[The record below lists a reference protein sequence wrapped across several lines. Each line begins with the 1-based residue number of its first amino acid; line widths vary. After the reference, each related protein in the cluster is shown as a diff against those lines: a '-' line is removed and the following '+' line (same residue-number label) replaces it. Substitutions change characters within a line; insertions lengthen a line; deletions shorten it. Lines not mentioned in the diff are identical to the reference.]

1 MHYDGNYRVVPIS
14 YPVSMD
20 ANVGATFWKTVVNL
34 YKQHRRWMYGSAEN
48 VPYLLLHFV
57 KNHTIP
63 LRKKLH
69 MLFVY
74 IEGAWSLA
82 VQPLFL
88 FAIGWLPLLIGGD
101 AFNAT
106 VLSYNLPIVS
116 SWFLTA
122 AMFGLIFLAIY
133 GMQLIPKRPK
143 DSKGAS
149 PLTMILQW
157 LLVPLTMVIFSS
169 IPGLEAQIRL
179 AFKKYLGFWVTPK
192 RERAVAK

>member
-1 MHYDGNYRVVPIS
+1 
-14 YPVSMD
+14 
-20 ANVGATFWKTVVNL
+20 
-34 YKQHRRWMYGSAEN
+34 
-48 VPYLLLHFV
+48 
-57 KNHTIP
+57 
-63 LRKKLH
+63 